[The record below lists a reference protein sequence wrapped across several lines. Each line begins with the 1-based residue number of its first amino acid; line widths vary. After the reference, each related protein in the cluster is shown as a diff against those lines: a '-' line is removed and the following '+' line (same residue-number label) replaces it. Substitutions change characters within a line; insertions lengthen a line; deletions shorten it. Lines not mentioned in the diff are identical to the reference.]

1 VWGLLKKWSIV
12 PRLCVVAL
20 LQQNS
25 IAVQAFFPPE
35 DDTEFAVDD
44 DMPWRLQRSPWERN
58 QTLNWDGMNSSIPS
72 PSLLDWE
79 DLFPR
84 AGTQAR
90 ADGFVCL
97 FVSGVPLNYSFSLFF
112 SDPLSSLF
120 VFLECGPHSLVD
132 SPVGCGKVAF
142 QVQKREKERGVLFTV
157 LGLHANWFSLMHFLP
172 STTSSSR
179 EVRERH
185 ERDTERRQEK
195 RVVHSS
201 FLGFVGIFG
210 RGSEE
215 EEMEQVLLLSCV
227 TDSSEHVNLCDH
239 IILLHF
245 GMTLSLSQ
253 SMVLCWRPSAGR
265 KGSSA
270 TY

>member
-1 VWGLLKKWSIV
+1 
-12 PRLCVVAL
+12 
-20 LQQNS
+20 
-25 IAVQAFFPPE
+25 
-35 DDTEFAVDD
+35 
-44 DMPWRLQRSPWERN
+44 
-58 QTLNWDGMNSSIPS
+58 
-72 PSLLDWE
+72 
-79 DLFPR
+79 
-84 AGTQAR
+84 
-90 ADGFVCL
+90 L

-120 VFLECGPHSLVD
+120 VFLERGPHSLVD

-185 ERDTERRQEK
+185 ERDRERRQEE

-227 TDSSEHVNLCDH
+227 TDSFSEHVNPCDH

-245 GMTLSLSQ
+245 GMTLSLSLRVWYFVGGHLQ
-253 SMVLCWRPSAGR
+253 AGR
-265 KGSSA
+265 AHLQHIKTTKNRLNLIS
-270 TY
+270 